1 MICSGERCF
10 ERNCLYLLLLCIIF
24 FFFFFQAEDGI
35 RDVAVTGVQT
45 CALPICVRGEIQ
57 RRRGQL
63 TDVDDRPARGHDSIN
78 QGVGQRFSGRPV
90 VPADRY
96 ARALVPRLPAPQR
109 HERLSNGARDFG
121 RQLIAHGA
129 ANVVLAKDGGG
140 ELHGARPGSVA
151 RGGGP
156 WRGDARGGGRRGGR
170 RRGGPGGGS
179 GEGGGAGGGEKGGG
193 DRMRDPRA
201 AEPPHAHTHER

>member
-1 MICSGERCF
+1 MI
-10 ERNCLYLLLLCIIF
+10 
-24 FFFFFQAEDGI
+24 
-35 RDVAVTGVQT
+35 
-45 CALPICVRGEIQ
+45 
-57 RRRGQL
+57 RRPPRSTL
-63 TDVDDRPARGHDSIN
+63 FPYTTLFRS
-78 QGVGQRFSGRPV
+78 PV

-151 RGGGP
+151 RDGRP
-156 WRGDARGGGRRGGR
+156 WSGDARCGCRRGDPAGGGRG
-170 RRGGPGGGS
+170 
-179 GEGGGAGGGEKGGG
+179 GEGGATGVAGAGKQQGRG
-193 DRMRDPRA
+193 R
-201 AEPPHAHTHER
+201 ERE